1 MKEKDKI
8 IVKSTKPGG
17 ILLRSSEGCRVVI
30 VDDEQ
35 LIRQGIK
42 HYMQWEQEGFQI
54 VGEASNGQEALEL
67 IEKTK
72 PHIVLTD
79 IVMPIMDGEELTRIV
94 KSKYPHIE
102 IIILSSYGDFDY
114 VRSTFQN
121 GAVDYILKPKLD
133 TESLLTVLK
142 TAASRIPSLQ
152 EGGEEST
159 VDVNIGHIIEK
170 LISGYDTQYDENL
183 ILEVF
188 PYSNFCLVAI
198 DYRLIENKSLEDISA
213 INSEIEVLIT
223 SFAKDVKLEIFKIEE
238 DVSVFLVNSSVDF
251 LTRISE
257 LAPKILE
264 HHSQLS
270 ILISEV
276 FTSFPQIWMKYNE
289 VIKKMLQ
296 YRFYFPDTNIVAEKN
311 LLKETPKI
319 VSFNL
324 DKFTNDFKH
333 ERFDLAF
340 SYLDEH
346 VTALSSSFTTDI
358 FEYKSFFGNVIFTI
372 SVLLSN
378 LDFDVKNLENE
389 KFSFFNKIDSAKTAS
404 GVVQQLQLFITKAKE
419 VITTKKAQSGFSN
432 FQLILDYIEEHYAE
446 PLSLS
451 DVANTFHFN
460 PSYLSSYFATHNKEG
475 FNEYLNKIRIEEAVK
490 LLLNTT
496 TPISEISGLVGYSDH
511 SYFCKVFKKQKGL
524 SPSQY
529 RRNQKLK

>member
-1 MKEKDKI
+1 M
-8 IVKSTKPGG
+8 
-17 ILLRSSEGCRVVI
+17 RSSEGCRVVI

-102 IIILSSYGDFDY
+102 MIILSSYGDFDY

-152 EGGEEST
+152 GEKEEST
-159 VDVNIGHIIEK
+159 VEVNIGHIIEK
-170 LISGYDTQYDENL
+170 FISGYDTQYDENI
-183 ILEVF
+183 ILEAF
-188 PYSNFCLVAI
+188 PYSSFILAAI
-198 DYRLIENKSLEDISA
+198 DYRLIEGKSVDYIKT
-213 INSEIEVLIT
+213 INSEMEVLFT
-223 SFAKDVKLEIFKIEE
+223 SHRNEVKLEIFKIEE
-238 DVSVFLVNSSVDF
+238 DVSVFLINGHEDYLSK
-251 LTRISE
+251 IGE
-257 LAPKILE
+257 LAPNRLAR
-264 HHSQLS
+264 HSQLS
-270 ILISEV
+270 VLISEP
-276 FTSFPQIWMKYNE
+276 FTSFSQIWLKYNE

-296 YRFYFPDTNIVAEKN
+296 YRFYFPEATLVREEH
-311 LLKETPKI
+311 LQKEAPKI
-319 VSFNL
+319 ASFNL

-340 SYLDEH
+340 SYLEEH
-346 VTALSSSFTTDI
+346 VTELSSSFTTDI

-389 KFSFFNKIDSAKTAS
+389 KFSFFNKIDEAKSAREA
-404 GVVQQLQLFITKAKE
+404 VDLLQFFIKMAKE
-419 VITTKKAQSGFSN
+419 VISAKKTQSGSN
-432 FQLILDYIEEHYAE
+432 IQLILDYIEEHYAE
-446 PLSLS
+446 PLSLT

-460 PSYLSSYFATHNKEG
+460 PSYLSSYFTTHNKEG
-475 FNEYLNKIRIEEAVK
+475 FNEHLNKIRIEEAVK
-490 LLLNTT
+490 LLLNTS

>member
-1 MKEKDKI
+1 M
-8 IVKSTKPGG
+8 
-17 ILLRSSEGCRVVI
+17 RSSEGCRVVI

-142 TAASRIPSLQ
+142 TAASQIPSLQ
-152 EGGEEST
+152 GEKEEST

-188 PYSNFCLVAI
+188 PYSNFRLVAI
-198 DYRLIENKSLEDISA
+198 DYRLIEEKSLEDISA

-238 DVSVFLVNSSVDF
+238 DVSVFLVNGSEDF
-251 LTRISE
+251 LTLISE
-257 LAPKILE
+257 LPPKILE

-270 ILISEV
+270 ILISET
-276 FTSFPQIWMKYNE
+276 FTSFSQIWLKYNE

-296 YRFYFPDTNIVAEKN
+296 YRFYFPDTNIVIEKN

-346 VTALSSSFTTDI
+346 VTVLSSSFTTDI

-378 LDFDVKNLENE
+378 LDFDVKSLENE

-419 VITTKKAQSGFSN
+419 VITTKKAHSGFSN

>member
-152 EGGEEST
+152 GGGEEST

-188 PYSNFCLVAI
+188 PYSNFRLVAI
-198 DYRLIENKSLEDISA
+198 DYRLIEDKSLEDISA

-238 DVSVFLVNSSVDF
+238 DVSVFLVNGSEDF

-419 VITTKKAQSGFSN
+419 VITTKKAHSGFSN

>member
-1 MKEKDKI
+1 M
-8 IVKSTKPGG
+8 
-17 ILLRSSEGCRVVI
+17 RSSEGCRVVI

-102 IIILSSYGDFDY
+102 IIILSSYGDFEY

-142 TAASRIPSLQ
+142 TAVSRIPSLQ
-152 EGGEEST
+152 GGKDEST

-170 LISGYDTQYDENL
+170 FISGYDTQYDENL

-188 PYSNFCLVAI
+188 PYSNFRLVAI
-198 DYRLIENKSLEDISA
+198 DYRLIEDKSLEDISA

-223 SFAKDVKLEIFKIEE
+223 SFEKDVKLEIFKIEE
-238 DVSVFLVNSSVDF
+238 DVSVFLVNGSEDF
-251 LTRISE
+251 STLILE
-257 LAPKILE
+257 LPPKILE

-270 ILISEV
+270 ILISET
-276 FTSFPQIWMKYNE
+276 FTSFSQIWLKYNE

-296 YRFYFPDTNIVAEKN
+296 YRFYFPETNIVIEKN

-389 KFSFFNKIDSAKTAS
+389 KFSFFNKIDSAKTAN

-419 VITTKKAQSGFSN
+419 VITTKKAQLGFSN

-460 PSYLSSYFATHNKEG
+460 PSYLSSV
-475 FNEYLNKIRIEEAVK
+475 LSK
-490 LLLNTT
+490 LL
-496 TPISEISGLVGYSDH
+496 
-511 SYFCKVFKKQKGL
+511 
-524 SPSQY
+524 
-529 RRNQKLK
+529 

>member
-1 MKEKDKI
+1 M
-8 IVKSTKPGG
+8 
-17 ILLRSSEGCRVVI
+17 LRSSEGCRVVI

-54 VGEASNGQEALEL
+54 VGEASNGQETLEL
-67 IEKTK
+67 IENTK

-102 IIILSSYGDFDY
+102 VIILSSYGDFDY

-142 TAASRIPSLQ
+142 TAVSRIPSLQ
-152 EGGEEST
+152 GGNDEAT

-170 LISGYDTQYDENL
+170 FISGYDTQYDENL
-183 ILEVF
+183 ILEAF
-188 PYSNFCLVAI
+188 PYSSFRLVAI
-198 DYRLIENKSLEDISA
+198 DYRLIEGKSLEDIHS
-213 INSEIEVLIT
+213 INSEIQVLIT
-223 SFAKDVKLEIFKIEE
+223 SCSKEVKLEIFEI
-238 DVSVFLVNSSVDF
+238 DDNVSVFLINSSRDLF
-251 LTRISE
+251 TGISE
-257 LAPKILE
+257 LASKILE
-264 HHSQLS
+264 RHSQLS
-270 ILISEV
+270 ILISEA
-276 FTSFPQIWMKYNE
+276 FMSFSQIWMKYNE

-296 YRFYFPDTNIVAEKN
+296 YRFYFPEATIVVEKN

-319 VSFNL
+319 ASFNL

-340 SYLDEH
+340 SYLEEH
-346 VTALSSSFTTDI
+346 VTELSSSFTTDI

-378 LDFDVKNLENE
+378 LEYDVKNLENE
-389 KFSFFNKIDSAKTAS
+389 KFSFFNKIDGAKTAS
-404 GVVQQLQLFITKAKE
+404 GVVHQLQLFLTKAKE
-419 VITTKKAQSGFSN
+419 VITTKKTQSGFSS
-432 FQLILDYIEEHYAE
+432 FQLILDYIEDHYAE

-451 DVANTFHFN
+451 DVATTFHFN